1 MDSDSDDMGGLYTSG
16 REDSSSG
23 SGSSGPRRSRR
34 LAKQRRNQE
43 AEACWLSGCNFCVLY
58 LDFYIIE
65 MWISAHRKYMNSTEL
80 FCIKDFSK

>member
-1 MDSDSDDMGGLYTSG
+1 MDSDSDDMGALYTSG

-43 AEACWLSGCNFCVLY
+43 AESCWLSDCDFCVLY
-58 LDFYIIE
+58 LDFYMKCECLRIE
-65 MWISAHRKYMNSTEL
+65 NIWTILNF